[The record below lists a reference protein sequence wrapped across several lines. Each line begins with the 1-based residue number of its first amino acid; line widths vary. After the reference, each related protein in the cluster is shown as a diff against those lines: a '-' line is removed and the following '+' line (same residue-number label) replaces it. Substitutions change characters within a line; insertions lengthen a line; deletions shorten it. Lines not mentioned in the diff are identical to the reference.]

1 MIWRPLRY
9 MQRVVSKSLWCICV
23 FCLSIELVCWNEIVT
38 NPYPNH
44 ITADPATPKPAKP
57 RGQKRA
63 LAALALDPNL
73 RDQWFELP
81 GGWRKQIV
89 TRKQG
94 ATAGGY
100 DVYIYP
106 PVGKKLRSNNDILRW
121 VQANPTEEIDCVWV
135 NMKVPLNQVTIQ
147 YFGNA
152 Q

>member
-1 MIWRPLRY
+1 M
-9 MQRVVSKSLWCICV
+9 
-23 FCLSIELVCWNEIVT
+23 T
-38 NPYPNH
+38 NQYPNH
-44 ITADPATPKPAKP
+44 ITADPLQTPTPKPTKP

-121 VQANPTEEIDCVWV
+121 VQANPTEEIDCIWV
-135 NMKVPLNQVTIQ
+135 NMKVPLNQVRIQ